1 MDYIQSAFT
10 FLTDKTNK
18 FISKLFLVFSV
29 LTILI
34 IVDNIF
40 GYTYY
45 SNIEKKLTQIDKI
58 NNIVKDTNLDLQT
71 KNNLIL
77 LRKEII
83 EKKNIQDFLSLSIKN
98 ISFNNFKNKI
108 TNNPINDKPIK
119 RNFYLQYISTAWL
132 ELIFLFIITVSVP
145 QMMQRNKDDEKAN
158 NAIFLK
164 YIGSLIGLLS
174 IGLLHTILYSL
185 IPVPFDLP
193 IFSYV
198 LNFLLTLFIIIIT
211 NKLGQIFE
219 NKKPKA

>member
-108 TNNPINDKPIK
+108 TNNPINDKP
-119 RNFYLQYISTAWL
+119 RHWF
-132 ELIFLFIITVSVP
+132 
-145 QMMQRNKDDEKAN
+145 
-158 NAIFLK
+158 
-164 YIGSLIGLLS
+164 
-174 IGLLHTILYSL
+174 
-185 IPVPFDLP
+185 
-193 IFSYV
+193 
-198 LNFLLTLFIIIIT
+198 
-211 NKLGQIFE
+211 
-219 NKKPKA
+219 